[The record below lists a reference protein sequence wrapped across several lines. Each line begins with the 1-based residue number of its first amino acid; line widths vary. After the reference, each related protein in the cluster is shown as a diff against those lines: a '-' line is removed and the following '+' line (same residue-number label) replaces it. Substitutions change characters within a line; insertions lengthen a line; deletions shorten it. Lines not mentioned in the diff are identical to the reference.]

1 MDAKFFAHTAPA
13 TFGPSCNQE
22 GWEPLIDHLHEVSS
36 TAGTFAEVF
45 GAGDWGRLAGL
56 WHDLGK
62 YSQEF
67 QNYLRRAAGHSDPHG
82 EDLAS
87 SGGRVDHSTAGSQH
101 SAAQGQF
108 GQLLAYV
115 IAGHHAGLPDGVEL
129 RERLAKKI
137 AVWDSFAPSQARSGR
152 VPPLPLAPSRD
163 ASERGLGPFR
173 LSLFMR
179 MVFSSLVDAD
189 FLCTEAFMS
198 PDKKAL
204 RPTWPGDILSRMEAT
219 LEAHLSQFGTPSTT
233 VAKERENVRAACESA
248 ASLDT
253 GFFDLTVPTGGGKT
267 LSSLLFA
274 LRHARTHGLRR
285 IVYAIPFTSIIEQN
299 AGVFRAVFKQL
310 SEEIGQD
317 VVLEHHSNLHPD
329 RENTRN
335 RLSAENWDAPLVVTT
350 NVQLFESLFACRT
363 SSSRKVH
370 RLAKSVIILD
380 EAQSLPVGLLSPILS
395 TLRCLALDYGSS
407 VVLCTATQP
416 ALERRENFAPGI
428 PSTVIRSIIPDRLAL
443 AQKLQRTRVTTLG
456 PLDNAALKS
465 LVVSEKQ
472 GALVVLNTT
481 KAAREFHE
489 TLDPGLPRFHLSARM
504 CPEHRT
510 AVLNQVRALLNTG
523 APAFLVSTQL
533 IEAGVDIS
541 FPAVFRAEC
550 GLDSLA
556 QAAGRCNRN
565 GELRNADGS
574 PTLGRVYPFQHSGY
588 EIPARLVDLRD
599 AAATAAQVAALY
611 PTDLLSVESIEH
623 FFRLHIW
630 SVGARTKNWDA
641 TEVMSCFQ
649 PGALSLGFRDA
660 ASRFH
665 MIEQATQSL
674 LIPWGEEGR
683 QLCAELRN
691 RHKLGIPPNR
701 ELFRAAQ
708 RFLVQVYE
716 HEWKELLAH
725 GRIETIHDGAIHI
738 LEHPENN
745 YDEAFGLRP
754 PNSPDSPEAFF
765 C

>member
-1 MDAKFFAHTAPA
+1 MF
-13 TFGPSCNQE
+13 
-22 GWEPLIDHLHEVSS
+22 V
-36 TAGTFAEVF
+36 
-45 GAGDWGRLAGL
+45 
-56 WHDLGK
+56 
-62 YSQEF
+62 
-67 QNYLRRAAGHSDPHG
+67 
-82 EDLAS
+82 
-87 SGGRVDHSTAGSQH
+87 
-101 SAAQGQF
+101 
-108 GQLLAYV
+108 
-115 IAGHHAGLPDGVEL
+115 
-129 RERLAKKI
+129 
-137 AVWDSFAPSQARSGR
+137 
-152 VPPLPLAPSRD
+152 
-163 ASERGLGPFR
+163 
-173 LSLFMR
+173 R

-198 PDKKAL
+198 PDKTAQ
-204 RPTWPGDILSRMEAT
+204 RPAWPDDILSRMEAA
-219 LEAHLSQFGTPSTT
+219 LEHHLTQFGPPLNT
-233 VAKERENVRAACESA
+233 VAKERENVRAACEAA
-248 ASLDT
+248 ASLEP

-274 LRHARTHGLRR
+274 LRHARKHGLRR

-299 AGVFRAVFKQL
+299 ADVFRAVFKQL

-317 VVLEHHSNLHPD
+317 VVLEHHSNLQPD

-350 NVQLFESLFACRT
+350 NVQLFESLFANRT

-370 RLAKSVIILD
+370 RLAKSVLILD
-380 EAQSLPVGLLSPILS
+380 EAQALPVGLLSPILS
-395 TLRCLALDYGSS
+395 SLRCLTLDYGTS

-416 ALERRENFAPGI
+416 SLEHRENFAPGI
-428 PSTVIRSIIPDRLAL
+428 PSASIRSIIPDRLAL
-443 AQKLQRTRVTTLG
+443 AQNLQRTRVTSLG
-456 PLDNAALKS
+456 LLENSALKTRV
-465 LVVSEKQ
+465 LAEEQ

-481 KAAREFHE
+481 KAAREFYE
-489 TLDPGLPRFHLSARM
+489 SLEPSLPRFHLSARM

-510 AVLNQVRALLNTG
+510 AVLTEVRALLNAG

-565 GELRNADGS
+565 GELCHPDGS
-574 PTLGRVYPFQHSGY
+574 PALGRVYPFQHAGY

-599 AAATAAQVAALY
+599 ASANAAQVAALY
-611 PTDLLSVESIEH
+611 PTDLLSVPSIEH

-630 SVGARTKNWDA
+630 SVGARTKSWD
-641 TEVMSCFQ
+641 TPEVMSCFQ
-649 PGALSLGFRDA
+649 LGAAGPDRFMALGFRDA

-674 LIPWGEEGR
+674 LIPWQGKDKKGKGL
-683 QLCAELRN
+683 QICAELRA
-691 RHKLGIPPNR
+691 RHKIGKPPTR

-716 HEWKELLAH
+716 HEWKELLAN
-725 GRIETIHDGAIHI
+725 GRIETLHDGAIHI

-754 PNSPDSPEAFF
+754 PNSPDSPSAFF

>member
-1 MDAKFFAHTAPA
+1 MSHRFFAHTAPA
-13 TFGPSCNQE
+13 TCGPSHNLE
-22 GWEPLIDHLHEVSS
+22 DWEILEDHLKEVSA
-36 TAGTFAEVF
+36 TAETFAGAF

-62 YSQEF
+62 YSHEF
-67 QNYLRRAAGHSDPHG
+67 QSYLRRASGQSDPHG
-82 EDLAS
+82 EDLTAT
-87 SGGRVDHSTAGSQH
+87 GGRVDHSTAGAQH
-101 SAAQGQF
+101 CAAQGQF
-108 GQLLAYV
+108 GQLLAYA

-129 RERLAKKI
+129 RERLTKKV
-137 AVWDSFAPSQARSGR
+137 AVWDSFAPSHAKSGT
-152 VPPLPLAPSRD
+152 VPPLPLAPPQD
-163 ASERGLGPFR
+163 ASERVLVPFR
-173 LSLFMR
+173 LSMFVR

-189 FLCTEAFMS
+189 FLRTEAFMS
-198 PDKKAL
+198 PDKTAL
-204 RPTWPGDILSRMEAT
+204 RPAWPGEIFSRMEAA
-219 LEAHLSQFGTPSTT
+219 LETHLKQFGPPSTA
-233 VAKERENVRAACESA
+233 VAKERENVRAACEA
-248 ASLDT
+248 AAPLDT

-274 LRHARTHGLRR
+274 LRHARKHGLRR

-299 AGVFRAVFKQL
+299 ADVFRAVFRQL
-310 SEEIGQD
+310 SEELGQD
-317 VVLEHHSNLHPD
+317 VVLEHHSNLQPD

-380 EAQSLPVGLLSPILS
+380 EAQSLPVALLSPILS
-395 TLRCLALDYGSS
+395 TLRCLTLDYGSS

-416 ALERRENFAPGI
+416 ALERRENFTPGI
-428 PSTVIRSIIPDRLAL
+428 PSSAIRSIIPDRHIL
-443 AQKLQRTRVTTLG
+443 AQNLKRTSVTSLG
-456 PLDNAALKS
+456 PLDNSALKS
-465 LVVSEKQ
+465 FVLSEAH
-472 GALVVLNTT
+472 GALIVLNTT
-481 KAAREFHE
+481 KAAREFYE
-489 TLDPGLPRFHLSARM
+489 TLDPSLPRFHLSARM

-510 AVLNQVRALLNTG
+510 AVLNQVRALLKAG

-541 FPAVFRAEC
+541 FPSVFRAEC

-556 QAAGRCNRN
+556 QAAGRCNRD
-565 GELRNADGS
+565 GELCNSDGS

-588 EIPARLVDLRD
+588 EIPSRLVDLRD
-599 AAATAAQVAALY
+599 AAATAAQIAVLY
-611 PTDLLSVESIEH
+611 PNDLLSIPSIEH

-641 TEVMSCFQ
+641 PEVMSCFQ
-649 PGALSLGFRDA
+649 PGALTLGFRDA

-674 LIPWGEEGR
+674 LIPWGEKGQ

-701 ELFRAAQ
+701 DLFRVAQ

-716 HEWKELLAH
+716 HEWKGLLANS
-725 GRIETIHDGAIHI
+725 RIETIHDGAIHI

-754 PNSPDSPEAFF
+754 ANSPDSPEAFF

>member
-1 MDAKFFAHTAPA
+1 MAEFFAHTASSPDGRPA
-13 TFGPSCNQE
+13 GTDF
-22 GWEPLIDHLHEVSS
+22 WEPLELHLKQVSA
-36 TAGTFAEVF
+36 TASSFAETF
-45 GAGDWGRLAGL
+45 GAKEWAGLAGR

-62 YSQEF
+62 YSSEF
-67 QNYLRRAAGHSDPHG
+67 QRYLRQASGHSDPHG
-82 EDLAS
+82 EDLTS
-87 SGGRVDHSTAGSQH
+87 TGGRVDHSTAGAQH
-101 SAAQGQF
+101 SAAQGQL

-129 RERLAKKI
+129 RERLAKKV
-137 AVWDSFAPSQARSGR
+137 AVWDSFAPSHAKSGT
-152 VPPLPLAPSRD
+152 VPPFPLPPLKD
-163 ASERGLGPFR
+163 ASDRALGPFR
-173 LSLFMR
+173 LSMFVR

-198 PDKKAL
+198 PDKTAL
-204 RPTWPGDILSRMEAT
+204 RPVWPKDIFNRMEVA
-219 LEAHLSQFGTPSTT
+219 LEAHLNQFGTPSTT
-233 VAKERENVRAACESA
+233 VAKEREKVRGACEA
-248 ASLDT
+248 AATLDT

-274 LRHARTHGLRR
+274 LRHARKHGLRR

-299 AGVFRAVFKQL
+299 ADVFRAVFKKI

-317 VVLEHHSNLHPD
+317 VVLEHHSNLQPD

-370 RLAKSVIILD
+370 RLAKSVVVLD
-380 EAQSLPVGLLSPILS
+380 EAQSLPVALLSPILA
-395 TLRCLALDYGSS
+395 TLRCLTLDYGCS

-416 ALERRENFAPGI
+416 ALEHRENFAPGI
-428 PSTVIRSIIPDRLAL
+428 PSAAIRSIIPDRFAL
-443 AQKLQRTRVTTLG
+443 AQNLERTRVTSLG
-456 PLDNAALKS
+456 PLDNGALRS
-465 LVVSEKQ
+465 LVLSEEK

-481 KAAREFHE
+481 KAAREFYE
-489 TLDPGLPRFHLSARM
+489 TLDPSLPRFHLSARM

-510 AVLNQVRALLNTG
+510 DVLNQVRALLKVG
-523 APAFLVSTQL
+523 VPAFLVSTQL

-565 GELRNADGS
+565 GELRDSDGA
-574 PTLGRVYPFQHSGY
+574 PTLGRVYAFQHSGY
-588 EIPARLVDLRD
+588 EIPSRLVDLRD
-599 AAATAAQVAALY
+599 AAANAAQVAALY
-611 PTDLLSVESIEH
+611 PNDLLSIPSIEH

-630 SVGARTKNWDA
+630 SVGTRTKNWDA
-641 TEVMSCFQ
+641 PEVMSCFQ
-649 PGALSLGFRDA
+649 PGALTLGFRDA
-660 ASRFH
+660 ASRFQ
-665 MIEQATQSL
+665 MIAQATQPL
-674 LIPWGEEGR
+674 LIPWGEKGR
-683 QLCAELRN
+683 QLCTELRN

-716 HEWKELLAH
+716 HEWKGLLAD
-725 GRIETIHDGAIHI
+725 GRIEAINEGAIHI

-745 YDEAFGLRP
+745 YDEAFGLCP